1 MPSLARL
8 RLLPATA
15 TRQRRHK
22 ETPTD
27 APKRHHSDIT
37 KAPVEPYENSKA
49 LQSARD
55 FYDNLLQQAAVV
67 RESSLGALSLT
78 EQRPSEATVREAN
91 AHALA
96 AQEAL
101 RTVQRLARRLQE
113 LAEGASED
121 VKKLAQLARER
132 ADEALGAAQAAAKAA
147 ETVRD
152 RAPAPPAGQSHDP
165 RYTPPSDRRVVEN
178 DDGAKFDA
186 DGNKS
191 NRQNGSFDDDAKTN
205 RYVIAYW
212 EIEPFTDTEMKAY
225 RKHGAEKDKEVKMG
239 DGPSTA
245 SGGESGSDG
254 EEEEPDAYDSDV
266 SSNPFD
272 GKLGSDGEEGGEKE
286 EEEEEEEDD
295 GEEEED
301 DGDKTK
307 KAKKAEEKK
316 EKKARNAAGV
326 VLRKKKEND
335 TEAAAEA
342 ARKDKAAAAAERA
355 KTAEAVAEKAR
366 EELLRL
372 ANMRYWQVLCWL
384 DKLQKDSV
392 VLEHLGLGLEE
403 GDLPGIENKVR
414 AACVQWA
421 REGGGHE
428 GRGKVNPKGS
438 PVIWAILLFLQTL
451 AERNEPP
458 RVVVQEKE
466 YVEERR
472 KTKTKRTTEKDG
484 TVVVSE
490 ESVDSSERY
499 KASLF
504 YTLKELHKYL
514 KKFQGASCQDRAPQ
528 NTSATKVRGK
538 NATTQAQ
545 QVDKYKVP
553 KLRHDSLG
561 LGKAANVK
569 ADFLHNLL
577 RRAEV
582 AAQAERA
589 RQAVL
594 ADARREAVNRA
605 LTEWT
610 KNKDPRR
617 VEESVAIQRAEER
630 AEEQAAKPAAEAA
643 RKEAERAWETATGL
657 CEPVR
662 KLEPPEVAPLQKPKT
677 QTLRNRDPDMT
688 PVAVRRK
695 PDPFTKDR
703 ESPAPDKAS
712 PKPGSSGGG
721 GRGGGGVVELVM
733 DDKAIK
739 DAFTTFDRLDAEEEK
754 RIERIEKQRSLK
766 TWREDKQKQAEK
778 EAVEKAKADEKYSIA
793 KANATAKAKKAA
805 TTKAEQARS
814 AAGAATRKATRLK
827 KAADEKEKVAK
838 RGKAF
843 GSQKVREDA
852 KAASAAAEAAAKE
865 AAAKEA
871 EAEAAEAEL
880 AALNGD
886 DGTLS

>member
-1 MPSLARL
+1 MLPSLARL

-49 LQSARD
+49 LPSARN

-67 RESSLGALSLT
+67 RESSLGALRLT
-78 EQRPSEATVREAN
+78 EQQPSEATVREAN

-121 VKKLAQLARER
+121 VKKLAQLARET

-152 RAPAPPAGQSHDP
+152 RAPPPPAGQSHDP

-212 EIEPFTDTEMKAY
+212 EIEPFTDAEMKAY

-254 EEEEPDAYDSDV
+254 DEEEPDAFDPNGP
-266 SSNPFD
+266 SNPFD
-272 GKLGSDGEEGGEKE
+272 GGLVSDEEEGGEKE
-286 EEEEEEEDD
+286 AEVKAREEMEKVEE
-295 GEEEED
+295 
-301 DGDKTK
+301 
-307 KAKKAEEKK
+307 AKYYAAESKK
-316 EKKARNAAGV
+316 EP
-326 VLRKKKEND
+326 
-335 TEAAAEA
+335 
-342 ARKDKAAAAAERA
+342 
-355 KTAEAVAEKAR
+355 AEKAS

-403 GDLPGIENKVR
+403 GDLPDIENKVR

-472 KTKTKRTTEKDG
+472 KTKTKRTTKKDG

-569 ADFLHNLL
+569 ADFLDGLL

-610 KNKDPRR
+610 KNRDPQR
-617 VEESVAIQRAEER
+617 VEEAVAIQRAEER
-630 AEEQAAKPAAEAA
+630 AEEQAAKPAAKAA
-643 RKEAERAWETATGL
+643 REAAERAWETTKGL

-662 KLEPPEVAPLQKPKT
+662 KLQPPEVAPLQKPKT
-677 QTLRNRDPDMT
+677 QTRRNRDPDMT

-703 ESPAPDKAS
+703 ESPASDKAS

-733 DDKAIK
+733 DDKSIK
-739 DAFTTFDRLDAEEEK
+739 DAFTAFDRLDAEEEARK
-754 RIERIEKQRSLK
+754 KRIEKQRSFDQ
-766 TWREDKQKQAEK
+766 WRQDKRKQAEK
-778 EAVEKAKADEKYSIA
+778 EAAEKAKADEKDNTA

-805 TTKAEQARS
+805 TTKAEQARI

-843 GSQKVREDA
+843 GSQKVRAEA
-852 KAASAAAEAAAKE
+852 KEASAAAEEAAKE

-886 DGTLS
+886 DGPLS